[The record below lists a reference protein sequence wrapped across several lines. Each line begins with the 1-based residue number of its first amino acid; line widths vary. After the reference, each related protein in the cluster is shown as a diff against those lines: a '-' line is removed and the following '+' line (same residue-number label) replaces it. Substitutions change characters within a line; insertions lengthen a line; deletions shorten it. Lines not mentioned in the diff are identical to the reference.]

1 MTGPTVRILGG
12 TEEATAYAVIN
23 REWRRALT
31 QAGCSLVDDDTA
43 DVDVLIHHDY
53 STRFGDAELPPAR
66 RRVAARPWDF
76 GPYPGRWVE
85 VVEQQYDELWVWT
98 EWERDCARRGGLSDE
113 RIRVVP
119 LGVDT
124 DVYTHDGPAH
134 TLTVAARCTFLFV
147 GAAIERKGI
156 DLLLRAFVDAFDDG
170 DDVQLVVK
178 DHTGDVFYEGL
189 SHRDAVLEAAR
200 TPGAPRIAYLDEYLA
215 RDDLAALY
223 RGATALVHPARAEGW
238 ALPVLEAMACGT
250 PVIVPEFGPF
260 LDYCVP
266 PAAALVATRRIR
278 APVQRDFTVN
288 ALGYREHVD
297 GIDFGEPD
305 VAAIGDALRAI
316 ASWSDDEVHARRAAA
331 RANAER
337 WTWSRAASVMLQAVR
352 DISLGHSAGL

>member
-1 MTGPTVRILGG
+1 VTEPTVRLLGG

-23 REWRRALT
+23 REWRRALAD
-31 QAGCSLVDDDTA
+31 AGCALVDDDTT

-53 STRFGDAELPPAR
+53 STRFGDVDLPTAR

-98 EWERDCARRGGLSDE
+98 EWERDCARRGGLADD

-119 LGVDT
+119 LGVDANA
-124 DVYTHDGPAH
+124 YTRDGPGHA
-134 TLTVAARCTFLFV
+134 LTAGARCTFLFV
-147 GAAIERKGI
+147 GAAIERKGV
-156 DLLLRAFVDAFDDG
+156 DLLLRAYVDAFDDG

-178 DHTGDVFYEGL
+178 DHTGDVFYDGL
-189 SHRDAVLEAAR
+189 SHRDAVLDAAR
-200 TPGAPRIAYLDEYLA
+200 TPGAPRIDYLDEYLT
-215 RDDLAALY
+215 RDDLAALF
-223 RGATALVHPARAEGW
+223 RGATTLVHPARAEGW

-250 PVIVPEFGPF
+250 PVVVPEFGPF
-260 LDYCVP
+260 LDYCAP
-266 PAAALVATRRIR
+266 PAAELLAVRRIR

-297 GIDFGEPD
+297 AIDFGEPD
-305 VAAIGDALRAI
+305 VTAIRDALRAI
-316 ASWSDDEVHARRAAA
+316 ASWSADELEARRAAA

-337 WTWSRAASVMLQAVR
+337 WTWSHAAGVMLQAVGE
-352 DISLGHSAGL
+352 LAGTA